1 MESAADRAPAA
12 APGAEAAVAAP
23 VPEGSVLVVG
33 GGTMGAGIAQA
44 LVQAGVSV
52 RLSEADQG
60 SAAAARDRVAAGLAR
75 AGHPEAED
83 LLVLAVGMGAGSEA
97 GTADVGLRADVTLA
111 IEAVPEDLALK
122 RQVLEAIERAVPDQA
137 VIASNTSS
145 LSVGVMGEGL
155 RHPERFLGMHFFNPV
170 VRSALVE
177 VVTSP
182 VTRDEVVDRARAWV
196 RALG

>member
-12 APGAEAAVAAP
+12 GPAAEAAVIAP
-23 VPEGSVLVVG
+23 SGSVLVVG
-33 GGTMGAGIAQA
+33 GGTMGAGIAQSLA
-44 LVQAGVSV
+44 QAGVVV
-52 RLSEADQG
+52 RICEVSDE
-60 SAAAARDRVAAGLAR
+60 AAATARRRVEQGLER
-75 AGHPEAED
+75 AKDGGA
-83 LLVLAVGMGAGSEA
+83 LSRLAVSVGIEGSTDIA
-97 GTADVGLRADVTLA
+97 LA

-122 RQVLEAIERAVPDQA
+122 RQVLEAIEGAVPDQA